1 MNRLH
6 RSRHETVNQQFK
18 TLWCMKKHIRH
29 GIKKHGQCFEC
40 VALLTQS
47 SMNEGPGL
55 FQVEYDD

>member
-6 RSRHETVNQQFK
+6 RSRQETVNQQFK
-18 TLWCMKKHIRH
+18 TLWCMKKHIH
-29 GIKKHGQCFEC
+29 HDINKHGQCFEC